1 MKITQKEE
9 YKLIS
14 SDDNSF
20 DKFLKNFEQQY
31 ENLKDSHIVLEISSK
46 NNFTEQ
52 NILLFLKYADIQRE
66 NGMSFV
72 VIKKG
77 VEVDNFPE
85 NFNIVPTLIE
95 AEDVIEMENIQR
107 DLGF

>member
-1 MKITQKEE
+1 MKVIQKDQ
-9 YKLIS
+9 Y
-14 SDDNSF
+14 
-20 DKFLKNFEQQY
+20 KFLSSEETSFEIFLNNFEKKY

-52 NILLFLKYADIQRE
+52 NILLFLKYADIQKE

-72 VIKKG
+72 VINKG

-95 AEDVIEMENIQR
+95 AEDVIEMEDIQR